1 MGAKGKQFKKRG
13 ANRDICRE
21 YISRAGL
28 AVDLQSQRLWMI
40 QIQSLSGTRRPCVGG
55 LVMRKGY
62 RLGL

>member
-1 MGAKGKQFKKRG
+1 MGAKDKLFKRRG

-21 YISRAGL
+21 NISEGGL

-40 QIQSLSGTRRPCVGG
+40 QIQSLSGTRRPCVGD